1 MLIQVAY
8 PNDKYDY
15 VKESLLD
22 KLIDEKR
29 VLKFRRSAG
38 WVTVGVD
45 PVRINRNVVNFYPE
59 RRAA

>member
-8 PNDKYDY
+8 PNDRYDY
-15 VKESLLD
+15 VKGSLLD
-22 KLIDEKR
+22 KLIDERR
-29 VLKFRRSAG
+29 VLKFHRSTG

-45 PVRINRNVVNFYPE
+45 PIRNNKNVVNFYPE